1 VDRQN
6 GVYIKDLSMLGRDLA
21 TTIIVDNVMENFRR
35 QSDNGIKI
43 KSWYD
48 DMSDNS
54 LQELGEVLEEIVR
67 RGYKDLRVGL
77 RELIGGEYEEREV
90 EE

>member
-77 RELIGGEYEEREV
+77 REVIGGEYEEREV